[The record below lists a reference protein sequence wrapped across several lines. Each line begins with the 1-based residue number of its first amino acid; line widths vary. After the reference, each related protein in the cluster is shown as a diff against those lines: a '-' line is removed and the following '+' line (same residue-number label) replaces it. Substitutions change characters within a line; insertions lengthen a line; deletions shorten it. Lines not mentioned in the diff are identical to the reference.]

1 MTTYMGAWYH
11 ATKYALEGFSDAL
24 RMEVKPFGID
34 VVLIEPGGIKT
45 NWGIIAADN
54 LKKTS
59 QGTPYQEHALAASE
73 RMRQLYSSDKLTAPE
88 VIADTIVKSVINKRA
103 KTRYL
108 VGYGAKALVA
118 LHTILPTRAFDKII
132 QKLV

>member
-1 MTTYMGAWYH
+1 
-11 ATKYALEGFSDAL
+11 
-24 RMEVKPFGID
+24 
-34 VVLIEPGGIKT
+34 
-45 NWGIIAADN
+45 
-54 LKKTS
+54 
-59 QGTPYQEHALAASE
+59 
-73 RMRQLYSSDKLTAPE
+73 MRQLYSSDKLTDPE

-108 VGYGAKALVA
+108 VGYGAKALVV

>member
-1 MTTYMGAWYH
+1 
-11 ATKYALEGFSDAL
+11 
-24 RMEVKPFGID
+24 
-34 VVLIEPGGIKT
+34 
-45 NWGIIAADN
+45 
-54 LKKTS
+54 
-59 QGTPYQEHALAASE
+59 
-73 RMRQLYSSDKLTAPE
+73 MRQLYSSDKLTAPE
-88 VIADTIVKSVINKRA
+88 VIADTIVKSVINKRT